1 MNIIALFIIILLAV
15 VLFRVSVS
23 IIGFLIRLGLMIL
36 VVYLGYQLFLWFVNY
51 I

>member
-15 VLFRVSVS
+15 VLFRISIS

-36 VVYLGYQLFLWFVNY
+36 VVYLGYQLFLWIATYF
-51 I
+51 

>member
-36 VVYLGYQLFLWFVNY
+36 VVYLGYQLLLWLVNY

>member
-1 MNIIALFIIILLAV
+1 MNIIALFIMILLAV
-15 VLFRVSVS
+15 VLFRISVS

-36 VVYLGYQLFLWFVNY
+36 VVYLGYQLFLWFVSN

>member
-36 VVYLGYQLFLWFVNY
+36 VVYLGYQLFLWFVSY

>member
-36 VVYLGYQLFLWFVNY
+36 VVYLGYQLFLWFVNC

>member
-15 VLFRVSVS
+15 VLFRVNVS

>member
-23 IIGFLIRLGLMIL
+23 IIGFLIRLALMIL
-36 VVYLGYQLFLWFVNY
+36 VVYLGYQLFLWLVNY